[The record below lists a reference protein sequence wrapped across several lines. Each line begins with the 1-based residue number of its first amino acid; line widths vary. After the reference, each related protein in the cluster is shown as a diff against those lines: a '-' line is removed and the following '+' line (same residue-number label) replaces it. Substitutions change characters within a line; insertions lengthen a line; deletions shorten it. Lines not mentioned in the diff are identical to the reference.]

1 MSSDFNEDTR
11 VKLPALVHLTRLGYK
26 YLSQKPDSFKQN
38 LIPETNICR
47 DIFTEAIHTLNPDKE
62 NINIDD
68 LLEKIR
74 LDLENDDLGEEFY
87 KDLIKGKDDIKLLD
101 LDNFDNNQLYC
112 VTELTFKNGEDEFR
126 PDITILVNGMPL
138 AFIEVKK
145 PNNHMGIKAE
155 RDRMNMRFKNPKFKR
170 FINEFQLL
178 IFSNNMEYNDA
189 DRNKLEGAFYA
200 TTSKNTSAKFN
211 HFREQRKS
219 EFVDE
224 IKDVD
229 ESVETFILK
238 DNNHETIKTSPEYK
252 TNLNPDSPTNRII
265 SSLLSKPRFCFFLKY
280 GLAYVRQVNESTG
293 EVEIQKHVMRYPQYF
308 AAKAIEDRL
317 NKGERRGVIWHTQ
330 GSGKTALAYF
340 STRILADYY
349 YKKGAVPKFYFIVDR
364 IDLAKQAQ
372 QEFEKR
378 GLKVRTVN
386 SRDELVREFASFSV
400 TKSGQLEICVVN
412 IQKFSD
418 DTRVLNESGY
428 DLNTQR
434 VFFLDEAH
442 RSYNPKGS
450 FLASLYNADKDSVKI
465 ALTGTPIITYDGDPD
480 NPNSKPNDRATTRQ
494 IFGDYIHKYYYN
506 ESIRDG
512 FTLRLVREEIE
523 AKYREILNRAY
534 TDIAIQVGDLDKR
547 LIYAHPNFAEPMLDY
562 IVRDLETTRVANDD
576 KTIGGM
582 IVANTAIDKGD
593 DLSLNQAKVLYNL
606 FQEKYGDR
614 YTCAMITSQEGD
626 KESRQDL
633 VDDFKAG
640 KIDFLIVFNM
650 LLTGFDCPR
659 LKKLYLGRVIKA
671 HNLLQTLT
679 RVNRPYKD
687 YRVGYVVDFADI
699 SREFDITNQAYLH
712 ELKEEYKG
720 SVDEGDEDNI
730 FGSLFV
736 SKEEIEKKIQN
747 IKATLFAYDT
757 ENRENF
763 ATQITNITDKKTLV
777 DLRRTLS
784 DAKEV
789 INLIRLFGY
798 DEIADKLDPRFIATA
813 FNIVSDKINLM
824 NATEALDNHEDARRL
839 LNLAIEDVIFDFK
852 KVGEE
857 ELRLAADEGEE
868 LTRKIRYGLID
879 NFDHDDPAWTTLYDE
894 FRRLL
899 EKEQIEHASMT
910 VEQQNEINAALKRI
924 YDTMV
929 ELNRKNN
936 LLRNKYHGDVKA
948 ARVHKRIVS
957 NTEFGIDDASA
968 YSTISYV
975 KGLIDDQVKKNSAII
990 ENSTYFSDQ
999 ILKALAETF
1008 TSGATRI
1015 STFTALKRAGEMLA
1029 DEYYKEYKGE
1039 EN

>member
-1 MSSDFNEDTR
+1 M
-11 VKLPALVHLTRLGYK
+11 
-26 YLSQKPDSFKQN
+26 
-38 LIPETNICR
+38 
-47 DIFTEAIHTLNPDKE
+47 
-62 NINIDD
+62 
-68 LLEKIR
+68 
-74 LDLENDDLGEEFY
+74 
-87 KDLIKGKDDIKLLD
+87 
-101 LDNFDNNQLYC
+101 
-112 VTELTFKNGEDEFR
+112 
-126 PDITILVNGMPL
+126 
-138 AFIEVKK
+138 
-145 PNNHMGIKAE
+145 
-155 RDRMNMRFKNPKFKR
+155 
-170 FINEFQLL
+170 
-178 IFSNNMEYNDA
+178 
-189 DRNKLEGAFYA
+189 
-200 TTSKNTSAKFN
+200 
-211 HFREQRKS
+211 
-219 EFVDE
+219 
-224 IKDVD
+224 
-229 ESVETFILK
+229 
-238 DNNHETIKTSPEYK
+238 
-252 TNLNPDSPTNRII
+252 
-265 SSLLSKPRFCFFLKY
+265 
-280 GLAYVRQVNESTG
+280 
-293 EVEIQKHVMRYPQYF
+293 
-308 AAKAIEDRL
+308 
-317 NKGERRGVIWHTQ
+317 
-330 GSGKTALAYF
+330 
-340 STRILADYY
+340 
-349 YKKGAVPKFYFIVDR
+349 
-364 IDLAKQAQ
+364 
-372 QEFEKR
+372 
-378 GLKVRTVN
+378 
-386 SRDELVREFASFSV
+386 
-400 TKSGQLEICVVN
+400 
-412 IQKFSD
+412 
-418 DTRVLNESGY
+418 
-428 DLNTQR
+428 NTQR

-523 AKYREILNRAY
+523 AKYREILNRTY
-534 TDIAIQVGDLDKR
+534 TDISIQVGDLDKR

-614 YTCAMITSQEGD
+614 YTCAMITSQEGN

-679 RVNRPYKD
+679 RVNRPYRD

-712 ELKEEYKG
+712 ELKEEYKD

-747 IKATLFAYDT
+747 IKATLFTYDT

-798 DEIADKLDPRFIATA
+798 DEIADKLDPKFIATA

-824 NATEALDNHEDARRL
+824 NATEALDNHEDARKL
-839 LNLAIEDVIFDFK
+839 LNLAIEDVVFDFK

-899 EKEQIEHASMT
+899 KKEQIEHASMT
-910 VEQQNEINAALKRI
+910 VGQQNEINAFLKRI

-929 ELNRKNN
+929 ELNRNN
-936 LLRNKYHGDVKA
+936 SLLRDKYRGDAKA
-948 ARVHKRIVS
+948 ARVHKRIVN
-957 NTEFGIDDASA
+957 NTEFDIDDVSA

-975 KGLIDDQVKKNSAII
+975 KDLIDDQVKKNSAII

-1008 TSGATRI
+1008 TSGTTRI

>member
-26 YLSQKPDSFKQN
+26 YLSQKPGSFKQN

-47 DIFTEAIHTLNPDKE
+47 DIFTEAIYALNPDKE
-62 NINIDD
+62 IINTDD

-101 LDNFDNNQLYC
+101 LDNFDNNQLHC

-200 TTSKNTSAKFN
+200 TTSKNTSTKFN

-238 DNNHETIKTSPEYK
+238 DNNHETIKTSSEYK

-265 SSLLSKPRFCFFLKY
+265 SSLLSKPRFSFFLKY

-317 NKGERRGVIWHTQ
+317 NEDERRGVIWHTQ

-386 SRDELVREFASFSV
+386 SRDELVKEFTSSSV

-534 TDIAIQVGDLDKR
+534 TDILIQVGDLDKR

-679 RVNRPYKD
+679 RVNRPYRD

-747 IKATLFAYDT
+747 IKATLFTYDT

-798 DEIADKLDPRFIATA
+798 DEIADKLDPKFIATA

-839 LNLAIEDVIFDFK
+839 LNLAIEDVVFDFK

-936 LLRNKYHGDVKA
+936 LLRDKYRGDVKA
-948 ARVHKRIVS
+948 ARVHKRIVG
-957 NTEFGIDDASA
+957 NPEFDIDDASV

-975 KGLIDDQVKKNSAII
+975 KDLIDDQVKKNSAII

>member
-47 DIFTEAIHTLNPDKE
+47 DIFTEAIYTLNPDKE

-87 KDLIKGKDDIKLLD
+87 RDLIKGKDDVKLLD
-101 LDNFDNNQLYC
+101 LDNFDNNQLHC

-189 DRNKLEGAFYA
+189 DRNKLEGSFYA

-224 IKDVD
+224 IKDAD

-265 SSLLSKPRFCFFLKY
+265 SSLLSKPRFSFFLKY

-386 SRDELVREFASFSV
+386 SRDELAREFASSSV

-534 TDIAIQVGDLDKR
+534 TDISIQVGDLDKR

-562 IVRDLETTRVANDD
+562 IIRDLETTRVANDD

-720 SVDEGDEDNI
+720 SVNEGDEDNI

-747 IKATLFAYDT
+747 IKTTLFTYDT

-798 DEIADKLDPRFIATA
+798 DEIADKLDPKFIATA
-813 FNIVSDKINLM
+813 FNIVSNKINLM

-839 LNLAIEDVIFDFK
+839 LNLAIEDVVFDFK

-899 EKEQIEHASMT
+899 EKEQIERASMT

-936 LLRNKYHGDVKA
+936 LLRDKYHGDVKT
-948 ARVHKRIVS
+948 ARIHKRIVG
-957 NTEFGIDDASA
+957 NPEFDIDDASA

-975 KGLIDDQVKKNSAII
+975 KDLIDDQVKKNSAII

-1008 TSGATRI
+1008 TSDTTRI

>member
-1 MSSDFNEDTR
+1 M
-11 VKLPALVHLTRLGYK
+11 
-26 YLSQKPDSFKQN
+26 
-38 LIPETNICR
+38 
-47 DIFTEAIHTLNPDKE
+47 
-62 NINIDD
+62 
-68 LLEKIR
+68 
-74 LDLENDDLGEEFY
+74 
-87 KDLIKGKDDIKLLD
+87 
-101 LDNFDNNQLYC
+101 
-112 VTELTFKNGEDEFR
+112 
-126 PDITILVNGMPL
+126 
-138 AFIEVKK
+138 
-145 PNNHMGIKAE
+145 
-155 RDRMNMRFKNPKFKR
+155 
-170 FINEFQLL
+170 
-178 IFSNNMEYNDA
+178 
-189 DRNKLEGAFYA
+189 
-200 TTSKNTSAKFN
+200 
-211 HFREQRKS
+211 
-219 EFVDE
+219 
-224 IKDVD
+224 
-229 ESVETFILK
+229 
-238 DNNHETIKTSPEYK
+238 
-252 TNLNPDSPTNRII
+252 
-265 SSLLSKPRFCFFLKY
+265 
-280 GLAYVRQVNESTG
+280 
-293 EVEIQKHVMRYPQYF
+293 
-308 AAKAIEDRL
+308 
-317 NKGERRGVIWHTQ
+317 
-330 GSGKTALAYF
+330 
-340 STRILADYY
+340 
-349 YKKGAVPKFYFIVDR
+349 
-364 IDLAKQAQ
+364 
-372 QEFEKR
+372 
-378 GLKVRTVN
+378 
-386 SRDELVREFASFSV
+386 
-400 TKSGQLEICVVN
+400 
-412 IQKFSD
+412 
-418 DTRVLNESGY
+418 
-428 DLNTQR
+428 NTQR

-534 TDIAIQVGDLDKR
+534 TDISIQVGDLDKR
-547 LIYAHPNFAEPMLDY
+547 LIYAHQNFAEPMLDY

-679 RVNRPYKD
+679 RVNRPYRD

-712 ELKEEYKG
+712 ELKEEYKD

-747 IKATLFAYDT
+747 IKATLFTYNT

-798 DEIADKLDPRFIATA
+798 DERADKLDPKFIATA

-824 NATEALDNHEDARRL
+824 NATEALDNHEDAIKL

-899 EKEQIEHASMT
+899 KKEQIEHASMT
-910 VEQQNEINAALKRI
+910 VEQQNEINASLKRI

-929 ELNRKNN
+929 ELNRNN
-936 LLRNKYHGDVKA
+936 SLLRDKYRGDAKA
-948 ARVHKRIVS
+948 ARVHKRIVN
-957 NTEFGIDDASA
+957 NTEFDIDDVSA

-975 KGLIDDQVKKNSAII
+975 KDLIDDQVKKNSAII

-1008 TSGATRI
+1008 TSGTTRI

>member
-11 VKLPALVHLTRLGYK
+11 VKLPALVHLTRLSYK
-26 YLSQKPDSFKQN
+26 YLSQKPNSFKQN

-47 DIFTEAIHTLNPDKE
+47 DIFTEAIYTLNPDKE

-87 KDLIKGKDDIKLLD
+87 KDLIKGKDDIRLLD
-101 LDNFDNNQLYC
+101 LDNFDNNQLHC

-126 PDITILVNGMPL
+126 PDITILVNGIPL

-170 FINEFQLL
+170 FINEFQML

-265 SSLLSKPRFCFFLKY
+265 SSLLSKPRFSFFLKY

-293 EVEIQKHVMRYPQYF
+293 EVEIQKHIMRYPQYF

-317 NKGERRGVIWHTQ
+317 NKDERRGVIWHTQ

-386 SRDELVREFASFSV
+386 SRDGLVREFASSSV
-400 TKSGQLEICVVN
+400 TKSGQLEICVIN

-428 DLNTQR
+428 DLNIQR

-450 FLASLYNADKDSVKI
+450 FLASLYNADKDSVKV

-523 AKYREILNRAY
+523 TKYREILNRAY
-534 TDIAIQVGDLDKR
+534 TDISIQVGDLDKR

-562 IVRDLETTRVANDD
+562 IVRDLETTRVVNDD

-593 DLSLNQAKVLYNL
+593 DLSLNQAKVLYNI
-606 FQEKYGDR
+606 FQEKYGDK
-614 YTCAMITSQEGD
+614 YNCAMITSQEGD

-633 VDDFKAG
+633 VDNFKAG

-679 RVNRPYKD
+679 RVNRPYRD

-712 ELKEEYKG
+712 ELKEEYKD

-736 SKEEIEKKIQN
+736 GKEEIEKKIQN
-747 IKATLFAYDT
+747 IKATLFTYDT

-784 DAKEV
+784 DAKET

-798 DEIADKLDPRFIATA
+798 DEIADKLDPKFIATA

-824 NATEALDNHEDARRL
+824 NATEALGNHEDARRL
-839 LNLAIEDVIFDFK
+839 LNLAIEDVVFDFK

-879 NFDHDDPAWTTLYDE
+879 NIDHDDPAWTTLYDE

-899 EKEQIEHASMT
+899 EKEQIEHVSMT
-910 VEQQNEINAALKRI
+910 VEQQNEINTALKRI

-936 LLRNKYHGDVKA
+936 LIRDKYRGDIKA
-948 ARVHKRIVS
+948 ARVHKRIVG
-957 NTEFGIDDASA
+957 NTEFGIDDVSA

-975 KGLIDDQVKKNSAII
+975 KDLIDDQVKKNSAII
-990 ENSTYFSDQ
+990 ENGTYFSGQ

-1008 TSGATRI
+1008 TSGTTRI

-1029 DEYYKEYKGE
+1029 DEYYKEYKGR

>member
-101 LDNFDNNQLYC
+101 LDNFDNNQLHC

-178 IFSNNMEYNDA
+178 IFSNNMKYNDA

-219 EFVDE
+219 EFVDK

-229 ESVETFILK
+229 ELAETFILK

-265 SSLLSKPRFCFFLKY
+265 SSLLSKPRFSFFLKY

-386 SRDELVREFASFSV
+386 SRDELVKEFASSSV

-480 NPNSKPNDRATTRQ
+480 NPSSKPNDCATTRQ

-534 TDIAIQVGDLDKR
+534 TDISIQVGDLDKR

-679 RVNRPYKD
+679 RVNRPYRD

-747 IKATLFAYDT
+747 IKATLFTYDT

-763 ATQITNITDKKTLV
+763 ATQITNITDKKTLI

-798 DEIADKLDPRFIATA
+798 DEIADKLDPKFIATA

-839 LNLAIEDVIFDFK
+839 LNLAIEDVVFDFK

-879 NFDHDDPAWTTLYDE
+879 NFDHDDPAWTTLYNE

-910 VEQQNEINAALKRI
+910 AEQQNEINAALKRI
-924 YDTMV
+924 YDTMI

-936 LLRNKYHGDVKA
+936 LLRDKYHGDVKA

-975 KGLIDDQVKKNSAII
+975 KDLIDDQVKKNSAII

>member
-26 YLSQKPDSFKQN
+26 YLSQKSSSFKEN
-38 LIPETNICR
+38 LIPETNIVR
-47 DIFTEAIHTLNPDKE
+47 NIFDEAIHRLNPDKE
-62 NINIDD
+62 DINADD
-68 LLEKIR
+68 LLEKLR

-87 KDLIKGKDDIKLLD
+87 KNLMKGRDDIKLID
-101 LDNFDNNQLYC
+101 LENFDNNTLNC

-145 PNNHMGIKAE
+145 PNNNMGIKAE

-178 IFSNNMEYNDA
+178 IFSNNMEYDGA
-189 DRNKLEGAFYA
+189 DRNKLIGAFYA

-211 HFREQRKS
+211 FFREQKKS
-219 EFVDE
+219 EYIDE
-224 IKDVD
+224 IKDINAG
-229 ESVETFILK
+229 VEDFILK
-238 DNNHETIKTSPEYK
+238 DNNHETIKTSPEYQA
-252 TNLNPDSPTNRII
+252 NINPDSPTNRIL
-265 SSLLSKPRFCFFLKY
+265 SSLLSKPRFRFFLKY
-280 GLAYVRQVNESTG
+280 GLAYVREINQTTG
-293 EVEIQKHVMRYPQYF
+293 ETEIQKHIMRYPQYF
-308 AAKAIEDRL
+308 ATRAIQARL
-317 NKGERRGVIWHTQ
+317 GEGVKRGIIWHTQ

-349 YKKGAVPKFYFIVDR
+349 REKGAVPKFYFIVDR
-364 IDLAKQAQ
+364 IDLAIQAQ

-378 GLKVRTVN
+378 GLKVRTVS
-386 SRDELVREFASFSV
+386 SRDDLVKEFASSSV
-400 TKSGQLEICVVN
+400 TKSGKLEICVVN

-418 DTRVLNESGY
+418 DTRVLNDSGY

-465 ALTGTPIITYDGDPD
+465 ALTGTPIIAYDRDPD
-480 NPNSKPNDRATTRQ
+480 NPDFNLNNRATTRQ

-523 AKYREILNRAY
+523 AKYREILNKAY
-534 TDIAIQVGDLDKR
+534 TDISIQVGDLDKR
-547 LIYAHPNFAEPMLDY
+547 LIYAHPNFVEPMLDY
-562 IVRDLETTRVANDD
+562 IVKDLERTRIANGDNS
-576 KTIGGM
+576 IGGM
-582 IVANTAIDKGD
+582 IVTNTAINKGD
-593 DLSLNQAKVLYNL
+593 DLSLNQAKVLYDI
-606 FQEKYGDR
+606 FQQKYGDK
-614 YTCAMITSQEGD
+614 YTCAIITDQGGD

-633 VDDFKAG
+633 VNDFKAG

-679 RVNRPYKD
+679 RVNRPYED
-687 YRVGYVVDFADI
+687 FRVGYIVDFADI
-699 SREFDITNQAYLH
+699 SREFDITNQAYLK

-720 SVDEGDEDNI
+720 SVDDDDEDNI

-736 SKEEIEKKIQN
+736 SKEEIEKKIN
-747 IKATLFAYDT
+747 GIKNTLFAYDT

-763 ATQITNITDKKTLV
+763 ASQITAISDKEVLIN
-777 DLRRTLS
+777 LRRTLS

-789 INLIRLFGY
+789 VNLVRLFGY
-798 DEIADKLDPRFIATA
+798 DDIANKLDPKFIATA

-824 NATEALDNHEDARRL
+824 NATDALNNHANARQL
-839 LNLAIEDVIFDFK
+839 LNLAIEDVVFDFQ

-857 ELRLAADEGEE
+857 ELRLAADEGED
-868 LTRKIRYGLID
+868 LTRKIRYGLVD

-936 LLRNKYHGDVKA
+936 LIRDKYHGDAKA
-948 ARVHKRIVS
+948 ARVHKRIVGNPDLGFS
-957 NTEFGIDDASA
+957 NVSVYD
-968 YSTISYV
+968 TISYV
-975 KGLIDDQVKKNSAII
+975 KDLIDEQVRKNSAII
-990 ENSTYFSDQ
+990 ENNVYFSEQ
-999 ILKALAETF
+999 VLKALADAF
-1008 TSGATRI
+1008 TSGKAGI
-1015 STFTALKRAGEMLA
+1015 STFSALKRAGEMLT
-1029 DEYYKEYKGE
+1029 DEYYKEYTGKE
-1039 EN
+1039 D

>member
-1 MSSDFNEDTR
+1 
-11 VKLPALVHLTRLGYK
+11 
-26 YLSQKPDSFKQN
+26 
-38 LIPETNICR
+38 
-47 DIFTEAIHTLNPDKE
+47 
-62 NINIDD
+62 
-68 LLEKIR
+68 
-74 LDLENDDLGEEFY
+74 
-87 KDLIKGKDDIKLLD
+87 
-101 LDNFDNNQLYC
+101 
-112 VTELTFKNGEDEFR
+112 
-126 PDITILVNGMPL
+126 
-138 AFIEVKK
+138 
-145 PNNHMGIKAE
+145 
-155 RDRMNMRFKNPKFKR
+155 
-170 FINEFQLL
+170 
-178 IFSNNMEYNDA
+178 
-189 DRNKLEGAFYA
+189 
-200 TTSKNTSAKFN
+200 
-211 HFREQRKS
+211 
-219 EFVDE
+219 
-224 IKDVD
+224 
-229 ESVETFILK
+229 
-238 DNNHETIKTSPEYK
+238 
-252 TNLNPDSPTNRII
+252 
-265 SSLLSKPRFCFFLKY
+265 
-280 GLAYVRQVNESTG
+280 
-293 EVEIQKHVMRYPQYF
+293 
-308 AAKAIEDRL
+308 
-317 NKGERRGVIWHTQ
+317 
-330 GSGKTALAYF
+330 
-340 STRILADYY
+340 
-349 YKKGAVPKFYFIVDR
+349 
-364 IDLAKQAQ
+364 
-372 QEFEKR
+372 
-378 GLKVRTVN
+378 
-386 SRDELVREFASFSV
+386 
-400 TKSGQLEICVVN
+400 
-412 IQKFSD
+412 
-418 DTRVLNESGY
+418 
-428 DLNTQR
+428 
-434 VFFLDEAH
+434 
-442 RSYNPKGS
+442 
-450 FLASLYNADKDSVKI
+450 
-465 ALTGTPIITYDGDPD
+465 
-480 NPNSKPNDRATTRQ
+480 
-494 IFGDYIHKYYYN
+494 
-506 ESIRDG
+506 
-512 FTLRLVREEIE
+512 
-523 AKYREILNRAY
+523 
-534 TDIAIQVGDLDKR
+534 
-547 LIYAHPNFAEPMLDY
+547 MLDY

-614 YTCAMITSQEGD
+614 YACAMITSQEGD

-679 RVNRPYKD
+679 RVNRPYRD

-747 IKATLFAYDT
+747 IKATLFTYDT

-798 DEIADKLDPRFIATA
+798 DEIADKLDPKFIATA

-839 LNLAIEDVIFDFK
+839 LNLAIEDVVFDFK

-868 LTRKIRYGLID
+868 LTRKIRYGLIN

-929 ELNRKNN
+929 ELNRKNS
-936 LLRNKYHGDVKA
+936 LLRDKYRGDVKA
-948 ARVHKRIVS
+948 ARVHKRIVG
-957 NTEFGIDDASA
+957 NPEFDIDDASA

-975 KGLIDDQVKKNSAII
+975 KDLIDDQVKKNSAII